1 MEQKKK
7 FFLYDWDD
15 NILVMP
21 TKIILDK
28 LIRNKWVRI
37 DITSHQ
43 FRKIRKKIGI
53 NYRLRKDSFIQ
64 FRNSKQFEQDIKY
77 SIDNKLFGPVF
88 HKFINTIINTQD
100 FGIITARGHSPKTIK
115 EGIKLIIKEILTP
128 QEKKQLILNLNGKD
142 IDYYLSRQKYR
153 TVSSKE
159 FIKEFGLDVTSQN
172 PEIGKKIALTDYVE
186 NVIGCCEGKISIGFS
201 DDDLNNIKVIE
212 KTIKEELKKKFP
224 HINFVIYDTS
234 NPKNV
239 KKKEIN

>member
-7 FFLYDWDD
+7 FFLFDWDD
-15 NILVMP
+15 NLLIMP

-28 LIRNKWVRI
+28 LIRNKWVKTE
-37 DITSHQ
+37 ITSHQ

-64 FRNSKQFEQDIKY
+64 FRNSKQFEEDIKH
-77 SIDNKLFGPVF
+77 SIENKSFGPVF
-88 HKFINTIINTQD
+88 HKFIKTLIDTQE

-115 EGIKLIIKEILTP
+115 DGIKLIIKEILTP
-128 QEKKQLILNLNGKD
+128 QEKKQLILNLKNKT
-142 IDYYLSRQKYR
+142 IDDYLSKQKYR

-159 FIKEFGLDVTSQN
+159 FIKEFNLDVTSQN
-172 PEIGKKIALTDYVE
+172 PEMGKKIALTDYVE
-186 NVIGCCEGKISIGFS
+186 NVIGCCDGKISIGFS

-234 NPKNV
+234 NPRNV
-239 KKKEIN
+239 RKRRVG